1 MPTFKC
7 VFVPSLPQQPL
18 FTFFS
23 KSYLS
28 LILIPEYFKI
38 GTTGVMCRI
47 IDQTKKRRKEI
58 QLKIN
63 TANKVWKCYTA
74 RNLKLKCWSICLK
87 VKCLQAQGLSS
98 ATQVE
103 KCFVLFWLLQFS
115 GKIANLV
122 NNGGWWKSFLLE
134 KPHLWRSPLLLLSC
148 SINARIKKIPVQL
161 GWSQGFVWT
170 GFLDH
175 TAFSTNR
182 KGHSD

>member
-1 MPTFKC
+1 M
-7 VFVPSLPQQPL
+7 FVPSLPQQPL

-115 GKIANLV
+115 GKLQI
-122 NNGGWWKSFLLE
+122 
-134 KPHLWRSPLLLLSC
+134 LSTMVVDE
-148 SINARIKKIPVQL
+148 SLSSQSLKESSLAFVVFNQRWDQEDSGAIGMEPRIC
-161 GWSQGFVWT
+161 
-170 GFLDH
+170 LDWVSRWCCI
-175 TAFSTNR
+175 FY
-182 KGHSD
+182 K

>member
-1 MPTFKC
+1 MSRFANIQMRVCPKSTTTT
-7 VFVPSLPQQPL
+7 VIH
-18 FTFFS
+18 FFS

-134 KPHLWRSPLLLLSC
+134 ISPSLKETSLAFVVFNQRWDQEDSGATEFEPRICLDWVSRSC
-148 SINARIKKIPVQL
+148 CIFYK
-161 GWSQGFVWT
+161 
-170 GFLDH
+170 
-175 TAFSTNR
+175 
-182 KGHSD
+182 